1 MISRLKAMFFH
12 VLISGVIAGVGS
24 LIILFLWYPWPLSE
38 MSGGWSL
45 LLLVCSVDV
54 VLGPLL
60 TLVIFDTRKPR
71 SEIVRDLTIIAVLQL
86 SGLCYGVHTVYLARP
101 VVIAFEGKLFRVVS
115 AIEIEDDELS
125 KAPDEFKTL
134 SLTGPT
140 FVGTREVASEDER
153 FDAIAH
159 AMAGSD
165 KSMRPTFWQPYEK
178 SVSRILSDSKPLT
191 TLLKKHPEQKN
202 ALDQVLAKSGKKM
215 DELRYLPLISK
226 FAVWTILLDAKT
238 AQPVSYLS
246 VDSTQ

>member
-1 MISRLKAMFFH
+1 MVPRFKAMCCH
-12 VLISGVIAGVGS
+12 LLISGLIAGVGA
-24 LIILFLWYPWPLSE
+24 LVILLLWYPWPLSE

-60 TLVIFDTRKPR
+60 TFVIFDTRKPR
-71 SEIVRDLTIIAVLQL
+71 SEIIRDLTIIACLQL
-86 SGLCYGVHTVYLARP
+86 AGLAYGVHTVYLARP
-101 VVIAFEGKLFRVVS
+101 VVVAFEGKLFRVVS
-115 AIEIEDDELS
+115 AIEIADDELS
-125 KAPDEFKTL
+125 NASDEFKSL
-134 SLTGPT
+134 PLTGPI
-140 FVGTREVASEDER
+140 FVGTREVKSEDER

-165 KSMRPTFWQPYEK
+165 KSMRPIFWQPYQK
-178 SVSRILSDSKPLT
+178 SVPRILSDSKPLT
-191 TLLKKHPEQKN
+191 TLLKNHPEQKN

-246 VDSTQ
+246 VDST

>member
-24 LIILFLWYPWPLSE
+24 LLILLLWYPWPLSE

-60 TLVIFDTRKPR
+60 TFVIFDTRKPR

-115 AIEIEDDELS
+115 AIEIEDNELS
-125 KAPDEFKTL
+125 KAPEKFKTL

-140 FVGTREVASEDER
+140 FVGTREVSSEDER

-159 AMAGSD
+159 AMVGSD
-165 KSMRPTFWQPYEK
+165 KSMRPIFWQAYEK
-178 SVSRILSDSKPLT
+178 SVPRILSDSKPLT
-191 TLLKKHPEQKN
+191 TLLKNYPEQKN

>member
-1 MISRLKAMFFH
+1 
-12 VLISGVIAGVGS
+12 
-24 LIILFLWYPWPLSE
+24 

-60 TLVIFDTRKPR
+60 TFVIFDTRKPR

-115 AIEIEDDELS
+115 AIEIEDNELS
-125 KAPDEFKTL
+125 KASDEFKTL

-165 KSMRPTFWQPYEK
+165 KSMRPIFWQPYEK
-178 SVSRILSDSKPLT
+178 SVPRILSDSKPLT
-191 TLLKKHPEQKN
+191 TLLKNHPEQKMR
-202 ALDQVLAKSGKKM
+202 LTKS
-215 DELRYLPLISK
+215 
-226 FAVWTILLDAKT
+226 
-238 AQPVSYLS
+238 
-246 VDSTQ
+246 

>member
-12 VLISGVIAGVGS
+12 VLISGAIAGVGS

-60 TLVIFDTRKPR
+60 TFVIFDTRKPR

-115 AIEIEDDELS
+115 AIEIEDNELS
-125 KAPDEFKTL
+125 KASDEFKTL

-165 KSMRPTFWQPYEK
+165 KSMRPIFWQPYEK
-178 SVSRILSDSKPLT
+178 SVPRILSDSKPLT
-191 TLLKKHPEQKN
+191 TLLKNHPEQKMR
-202 ALDQVLAKSGKKM
+202 LTKS
-215 DELRYLPLISK
+215 
-226 FAVWTILLDAKT
+226 
-238 AQPVSYLS
+238 
-246 VDSTQ
+246 